1 MKSLAPEKNPAPLSH
16 SQKAA
21 LVELLT
27 DDDSEIYRLVRG
39 QIVAHG
45 RDAGEWMRSFS
56 LSPNPTLRR
65 RTQEI
70 VRHFDQQ
77 TADIDFLAF
86 CLKHG
91 EDLDLEN
98 GCWLLSKTQYP
109 EINIDGYKAL
119 LDTFVWELK
128 GIMNFGAEP
137 EGMLADINA
146 LIYTREGFSGD
157 GKNHYD
163 PANFYLSEVVNRRK
177 GGDICLGLI
186 YLFVCQRLTL
196 SVTGIG
202 MPGNFLC
209 RFQTLREEI
218 YIDSFHEGRLLTK
231 KACVRYLKQS
241 GRQYH
246 EKLLAPITPRQTL
259 LRICSN
265 LHQIY
270 VDLSRVEERDRLQR
284 YVVALS
290 R

>member
-1 MKSLAPEKNPAPLSH
+1 MKSLAPEKSPAPFSR

-21 LVELLT
+21 LVELLI
-27 DDDSEIYRLVRG
+27 DDDPEIYRLVRG
-39 QIVAHG
+39 RIVAQG
-45 RDAGEWMRSFS
+45 QGVGEWMRSFS
-56 LSPNPTLRR
+56 LSSDPKLRR

-77 TADIDFLAF
+77 TADNDFLAF
-86 CLKHG
+86 CLNQG
-91 EDLDLEN
+91 EDLDLEQ
-98 GCWLLSKTQYP
+98 GCWMLSRTQYP

-119 LDTFVWELK
+119 FDSFVWELK
-128 GIMNFGAEP
+128 GSMDFGAEP
-137 EGMLADINA
+137 ERMLAHINA
-146 LIYTREGFSGD
+146 LLYKRERFRGD
-157 GKNHYD
+157 EKNAYN
-163 PANFYLSEVVNRRK
+163 PANFYLSEVVNNRK
-177 GGDICLGLI
+177 GGDFCLGLI
-186 YLFVCQRLTL
+186 YLFVCRRLTL
-196 SVTGIG
+196 PVAGIG

-231 KACVRYLKQS
+231 NACVRYLKQS

-246 EKLLAPITPRQTL
+246 EKFLAPIPPRQTL

-270 VDLSRVEERDRLQR
+270 VDLSMVEERDRVQR

>member
-1 MKSLAPEKNPAPLSH
+1 MKSLAPEKKSAPFSR

-21 LVELLT
+21 LVELLI
-27 DDDSEIYRLVRG
+27 DDDPEIYRLVRG
-39 QIVAHG
+39 QIIAQGQGV
-45 RDAGEWMRSFS
+45 GEWMRSYS
-56 LSPNPTLRR
+56 LSSNPTLRR

-70 VRHFDQQ
+70 VRRLDQE
-77 TADIDFLAF
+77 TADNDFLAF
-86 CLKHG
+86 CLKYG
-91 EDLDLEN
+91 EDLDLEQ
-98 GCWLLSKTQYP
+98 GCWLLSRTQYP

-119 LDTFVWELK
+119 FDSFVWELK
-128 GIMNFGAEP
+128 GIMDFGAEP

-146 LIYTREGFSGD
+146 FLYKRERFRGD
-157 GKNHYD
+157 EKNHYD
-163 PANFYLSEVVNRRK
+163 PANFYLSEVVNSRK

-186 YLFVCQRLTL
+186 YLFVCQRLHL
-196 SVTGIG
+196 PVTGIG

-231 KACVRYLKQS
+231 NACVRYLKQS

-246 EKLLAPITPRQTL
+246 EKLLSPITPRQTL

-270 VDLSRVEERDRLQR
+270 VNLSMVAERDRLQR